1 MKEIFWSSIENAR
14 ELGSFI
20 FVCLA
25 LIVWVGVKACF
36 SICHDAI
43 CTFFLT
49 VFRFPRFDGQKDW
62 SRLARWHAVVL
73 ESEANRDAPSPN
85 KPGLRRSC
93 VSGYPLR

>member
-25 LIVWVGVKACF
+25 LIIWVGVKACF

-43 CTFFLT
+43 CTFFL
-49 VFRFPRFDGQKDW
+49 
-62 SRLARWHAVVL
+62 
-73 ESEANRDAPSPN
+73 APS
-85 KPGLRRSC
+85 LFC
-93 VSGYPLR
+93 VGSFEVR

>member
-14 ELGSFI
+14 ELGSFT

-25 LIVWVGVKACF
+25 LIIWVAVRACF

-49 VFRFPRFDGQKDW
+49 ALRFTRFDGPKI
-62 SRLARWHAVVL
+62 L
-73 ESEANRDAPSPN
+73 ESTGVKA
-85 KPGLRRSC
+85 RS
-93 VSGYPLR
+93 